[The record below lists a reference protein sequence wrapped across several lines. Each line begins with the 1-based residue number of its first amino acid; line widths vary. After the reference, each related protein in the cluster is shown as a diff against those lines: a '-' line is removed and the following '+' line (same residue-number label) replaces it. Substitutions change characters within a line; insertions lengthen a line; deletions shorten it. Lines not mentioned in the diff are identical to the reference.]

1 MDNITLKENKV
12 ERITVPNFKTYKATV
27 PPKVWYSYQNRC
39 VDQWSRIN
47 IPEIDPLIF
56 GQ

>member
-27 PPKVWYSYQNRC
+27 PQKMWYSYQNRC
-39 VDQWSRIN
+39 VDQWSRIK